1 MPSLA
6 TLDEAL
12 SRLDTTLTAALG
24 QPRFAPGL
32 TDPQIDELLRPSGLA
47 LPAEVRAYLRRHDGV
62 APTSR
67 VLAPWLIGHWLPL
80 SLREAL
86 AERDV
91 RRAMAREEFGGEPE
105 DADGVWGPGWLPLF
119 RAGNGY
125 LLAVDCHADPAPHG
139 GTAVLRTA
147 RVTPAPP
154 SVSSLTELFDFFTLA
169 LSTGAWTWDDG
180 RQRWLFDRS
189 RLAGHPLADVL

>member
-1 MPSLA
+1 MTSL
-6 TLDEAL
+6 EAL
-12 SRLDTTLTAALG
+12 DSALTAVLG
-24 QPRFAPGL
+24 EQRFAPGRS
-32 TDPQIDELLRPSGLA
+32 DAEIEELLRPSGLV

-80 SLREAL
+80 SLSGAL
-86 AERDV
+86 AEREV
-91 RRAMAREEFGGEPE
+91 RRAMACEEFGGEPD

-125 LLAVDCHADPAPHG
+125 ILAVDCHADPGPDSG
-139 GTAVLRTA
+139 VTVLRMA

-154 SVSSLTELFDFFTLA
+154 SVPSLAELFGFFTLA
-169 LSTGAWTWDDG
+169 LTTRAWAWDEA
-180 RQRWLFDRS
+180 RQRWVFDRG
-189 RLAGHPLADVL
+189 RLAGHPLAHVL